1 MMEDNN
7 YEKDLAIEIINRKIN
22 KIVSDAKKFADLKNE
37 LKELKEEKEKVY
49 QGDRDIINKAITV
62 YIEDVKLDG
71 GE

>member
-49 QGDRDIINKAITV
+49 QGDSDIINKAITV

>member
-22 KIVSDAKKFADLKNE
+22 KIVSDTKKFADLKNE

-49 QGDRDIINKAITV
+49 QGDSDIINKAITV